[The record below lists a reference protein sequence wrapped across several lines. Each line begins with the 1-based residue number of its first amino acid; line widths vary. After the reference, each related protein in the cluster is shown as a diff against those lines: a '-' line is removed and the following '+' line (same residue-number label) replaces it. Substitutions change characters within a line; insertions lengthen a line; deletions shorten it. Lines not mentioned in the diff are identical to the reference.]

1 MPLLSRAFSQA
12 RGHFGVLRVLARR
25 NTKKE
30 RLPVVYNKTAL
41 HVLVVK
47 HNHLTPSLIEIRI
60 RTIKS

>member
-1 MPLLSRAFSQA
+1 MPLLSRAFSHA

-41 HVLVVK
+41 HVLV
-47 HNHLTPSLIEIRI
+47 EIRI